1 MWKDIKPADTN
12 ILLMGKIIRA
22 GVSFPEELLKSFD
35 EIVEEL
41 NLGSR
46 SRGIQEAMRTFIS
59 LNAWRLPEN
68 QEVAG
73 AILIHYSHEERGLD
87 EKLIDIQHE
96 FLDII
101 PSMMHIHLSE
111 DSCLQ
116 IIVVRG
122 RASKVRELIK
132 ELRRVGRLKQLN
144 HLLIPTY

>member
-1 MWKDIKPADTN
+1 
-12 ILLMGKIIRA
+12 MGRIIRA
-22 GVSFPEELLKSFD
+22 GVSFPEELLESFD
-35 EIVEEL
+35 EIVRQL

-46 SRGIQEAMRTFIS
+46 SRGIQEAMRAFIS

-68 QEVAG
+68 QELAG

-87 EKLIDIQHE
+87 EELIDVQHE

-116 IIVVRG
+116 IIVVKG
-122 RASKVRELIK
+122 RAFRVRELIK
-132 ELRRVGRLKQLN
+132 KLRSVGRLKQLN
-144 HLLIPTY
+144 HLLLPTY

>member
-1 MWKDIKPADTN
+1 
-12 ILLMGKIIRA
+12 MGKIIRA
-22 GVSFPEELLKSFD
+22 GVSFPEELLESFD
-35 EIVEEL
+35 EIVREL
-41 NLGSR
+41 GLGSR

-59 LNAWRLPEN
+59 INAWRLPEN
-68 QEVAG
+68 QELAG
-73 AILIHYSHEERGLD
+73 AILIHYSHEEHGLD
-87 EKLIDIQHE
+87 EELIDVQHE

-101 PSMMHIHLSE
+101 PSMTHIHLSE

-132 ELRRVGRLKQLN
+132 KLRSVGRLKQLS